1 MARIWKSI
9 EERATAYD
17 KVLKCMKENGITLD
31 EAFELQGFDPE
42 DRLNESQLLTFTIQ
56 KEMASEFLP
65 GQSSKK
71 KKSGS
76 NLLSLLKIPK
86 NSTI

>member
-65 GQSSKK
+65 G
-71 KKSGS
+71 
-76 NLLSLLKIPK
+76 
-86 NSTI
+86 